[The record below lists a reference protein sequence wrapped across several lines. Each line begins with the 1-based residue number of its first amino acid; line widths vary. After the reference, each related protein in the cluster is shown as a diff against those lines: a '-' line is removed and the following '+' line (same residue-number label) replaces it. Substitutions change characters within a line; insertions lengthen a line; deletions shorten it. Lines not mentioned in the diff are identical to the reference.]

1 MAQLWVGAGSP
12 KLILGQGLAQFAE
25 TATSISSFQT
35 RKCSSS
41 RTVLRNTHSVNS
53 APVVAGTERGRPAW
67 SVESVAIEEVPEPQ
81 RFRSTADLLR
91 ILFTLAVVALVILA
105 GSIGSETTIGIQED
119 ITTAVTNVPK
129 LVVSLL
135 TTLNSLIVLALP
147 VYLIGEL
154 ALRRRWRL
162 LGTSLTAAALALV
175 AAELFATYAPDFIAG
190 GLLDSLTQPLA
201 GGTGQTPAAFGIF
214 AAVSALMTVE
224 RSGTRPSTMVV
235 VWTSLLAL
243 AVLYLI
249 DGRATPL
256 ALLVSVLVGHVIG
269 LVVRYTAGTENPRV
283 GARKIAEALGN
294 VGLCAVTFVQLPVE
308 SKLGRQFTLL
318 TADGTHARVQVLDPD
333 RGALRVLRQLT
344 RVLRVRTWVTR
355 APSLSARVQVQQAA
369 VPALM
374 AREAHVRTPRFL
386 AAAEVD
392 DRTLVFAE
400 ERPADLRVLSE
411 FTADA
416 ISDEALSQAWKQVR
430 RMHDAGVAHE
440 GINPESLAVDR
451 DGRIWI
457 LGLTQ
462 GEIAA
467 SRLRRRLDRAELL
480 LATALLVGVD
490 RAITA
495 ADAEIGDQDLANLP
509 ALLQPVALNP
519 ALRVA
524 LKDNDAL
531 LDQVREEATA
541 RAPEPSADE
550 VRLER
555 LRPRALVTLIA
566 ATLAVYVL
574 AGQLS
579 NVDFATVIRSINW
592 YWAGLAFVA
601 SIMTYVGAA
610 LTIHPFLPVR
620 VPAFRLLAA
629 QFAATFVSL
638 VAPAAVGSV
647 GTNVR
652 VIQKAGAPSGLAVAS
667 VGLSSLVVFAT
678 TVMAL
683 LGITIFS
690 HEATQLDIKAPSSGA
705 LVVAAGAVL
714 IAIFAFVLPAT
725 RRLILERM
733 RPIWES
739 TGPRVLDVARDPKR
753 LVKGVAASLFT
764 SLAYAVTL
772 FVAVRAYGDEIPL
785 AGAVVVYLGAGLVGS
800 VAPTPGGIGAV
811 EAALVA
817 GLSAIGVP
825 AAVALPAALLYRT
838 VTFWLPTLP
847 GWFSLRWL
855 QSHDAI

>member
-1 MAQLWVGAGSP
+1 MVDR
-12 KLILGQGLAQFAE
+12 
-25 TATSISSFQT
+25 TA
-35 RKCSSS
+35 
-41 RTVLRNTHSVNS
+41 
-53 APVVAGTERGRPAW
+53 RGRLQW
-67 SVESVAIEEVPEPQ
+67 SVDSVVIDEVPEPQ
-81 RFRSTADLLR
+81 RFRSSADLLR
-91 ILFTLAVVALVILA
+91 ILVTLALLALVVLA

-135 TTLNSLIVLALP
+135 ATLNSLIVLALP
-147 VYLIGEL
+147 LYLIAEL

-162 LGTSLTAAALALV
+162 MGTSLSAAALALIL
-175 AAELFATYAPDFIAG
+175 AELFANYAQELIAG
-190 GLLDSLTQPLA
+190 GLLDSLTQPLV
-201 GGTGQTPAAFGIF
+201 GGSGRTPAAFGLF

-224 RSGTRPSTMVV
+224 GSGTKPRTLVV

-243 AVLYLI
+243 AVLFLI

-269 LVVRYTAGTENPRV
+269 LVVRYAAGTENPRV
-283 GARKIAEALGN
+283 GARLIADALGK
-294 VGLCAVTFVQLPVE
+294 VGLYAVTLDQLPVE
-308 SKLGRQFTLL
+308 SKLGRQFILM
-318 TADGTHARVQVLDPD
+318 TADGTRARVQVLDPD
-333 RGALRVLRQLT
+333 RGALRVLRQFT

-355 APSLSARVQVQQAA
+355 TPSLSARVQVQQAA

-374 AREAHVRTPRFL
+374 AREAQVRTPRFL

-400 ERPADLRVLSE
+400 EHPEDLRVLSA
-411 FTADA
+411 FSADA

-430 RMHDAGVAHE
+430 RMHHAGVAHE
-440 GINPESLAVDR
+440 GINPESLAVDSN
-451 DGRIWI
+451 GRIWI

-467 SRLRRRLDRAELL
+467 PRLRMRLDRAELL
-480 LATALLVGVD
+480 MATALLVGTD

-495 ADAEIGDQDLANLP
+495 AEAEIGDQDLANLP

-555 LRPRALVTLIA
+555 LRPRALITLIA

-601 SIMTYVGAA
+601 SLLTYVGAA
-610 LTIHPFLPVR
+610 LTIRPFLPVR
-620 VPAFRLLAA
+620 VPALRLLAA

-638 VAPAAVGSV
+638 VAPAAVGSA

-667 VGLSSLVVFAT
+667 VGLSSLVVFLT
-678 TVMAL
+678 TVIAL
-683 LGITIFS
+683 FGVTIFS
-690 HEATQLDIKAPSSGA
+690 HEATQLDLKAPSTSVL
-705 LVVAAGAVL
+705 LVAVGAVL
-714 IAIFAFVLPAT
+714 IAAFAFVLPVT

-753 LVKGVAASLFT
+753 LVQGVAASLLT

-772 FVAVRAYGDEIPL
+772 FVAVRAYGGEIPL

-838 VTFWLPTLP
+838 MTFWLPTLP

>member
-1 MAQLWVGAGSP
+1 LVSLA
-12 KLILGQGLAQFAE
+12 LI
-25 TATSISSFQT
+25 
-35 RKCSSS
+35 
-41 RTVLRNTHSVNS
+41 
-53 APVVAGTERGRPAW
+53 
-67 SVESVAIEEVPEPQ
+67 
-81 RFRSTADLLR
+81 
-91 ILFTLAVVALVILA
+91 ALVVLT

-119 ITTAVTNVPK
+119 ITTAVTNVPN
-129 LVVSLL
+129 LVVSILA
-135 TTLNSLIVLALP
+135 TLNSLIVLALP
-147 VYLIGEL
+147 IYLIAEL

-162 LGTSLTAAALALV
+162 MGTSLAAAVVALMC
-175 AAELFATYAPDFIAG
+175 ADLFANYAPELITG
-190 GLLDSLTQPLA
+190 GLLDSLTQPLT
-201 GGTGQTPAAFGIF
+201 GGSSQTPAAFALF

-224 RSGTRPSTMVV
+224 GSGTRPRTLVV
-235 VWTSLLAL
+235 VWASLLAL
-243 AVLYLI
+243 ALLFII
-249 DGRATPL
+249 DSRATPL
-256 ALLVSVLVGHVIG
+256 ALLVSLLFGHVVG
-269 LVVRYTAGTENPRV
+269 LAARYIAGTENPRV
-283 GARKIAEALGN
+283 GARQIAEALAR
-294 VGLCAVTFVQLPVE
+294 VGLVPASLEQLSDE
-308 SKLGRQFTLL
+308 SRLGRQFMLL
-318 TADGTHARVQVLDPD
+318 TAEGTRALVQVLDPD
-333 RGALRVLRQLT
+333 RGALRVLGQFT

-355 APSLSARVQVQQAA
+355 SPSLSARVQVQQAA

-374 AREAHVRTPRFL
+374 ARQAHVRTPRVL

-392 DRTLVFAE
+392 DRTMVFAE
-400 ERPADLRVLSE
+400 EHPLNLRVLSE
-411 FTADA
+411 FSADA
-416 ISDEALSQAWKQVR
+416 ISDEALSQAWIQVR
-430 RMHDAGVAHE
+430 RMHHAGVAHE
-440 GINPESLAVDR
+440 GLHPNSLAVDG
-451 DGRIWI
+451 DGRVWI

-467 SRLRRRLDRAELL
+467 PRLRMRLDRAELL
-480 LATALLVGVD
+480 VATALLVGAD

-495 ADAEIGDQDLANLP
+495 AEAEIGDQDLANLP
-509 ALLQPVALNP
+509 ALMQPVALNP

-524 LKDNDAL
+524 LKGNEAL
-531 LDQVREEATA
+531 LDLVREEATA

-579 NVDFATVIRSINW
+579 NVDFATILRSINW
-592 YWAGLAFVA
+592 YWAGLALVA
-601 SIMTYVGAA
+601 SLMTYVGAA

-620 VPAFRLLAA
+620 VPALRLLAA

-638 VAPAAVGSV
+638 VAPAAVGSA

-667 VGLSSLVVFAT
+667 IGLSSLVVLVS
-678 TVMAL
+678 TVLAL
-683 LGITIFS
+683 FGVTIFS
-690 HEATQLDIKAPSSGA
+690 HEATQLDLKAPSSGVI
-705 LVVAAGAVL
+705 VVAVGAVL
-714 IAIFAFVLPAT
+714 IAVLAFVLPAT

-753 LVKGVAASLFT
+753 LVQGVAASLLT
-764 SLAYAVTL
+764 TLAYAVTL
-772 FVAVRAYGDEIPL
+772 YVAVRAYGDEIPL

-800 VAPTPGGIGAV
+800 VSPTPGGIGAV

-838 VTFWLPTLP
+838 ATFWLPTLP

>member
-1 MAQLWVGAGSP
+1 M
-12 KLILGQGLAQFAE
+12 K
-25 TATSISSFQT
+25 
-35 RKCSSS
+35 
-41 RTVLRNTHSVNS
+41 S
-53 APVVAGTERGRPAW
+53 APVVAGTARGDSEW
-67 SVESVAIEEVPEPQ
+67 SVESVAIDEVPEPES
-81 RFRSTADLLR
+81 FRSTADLLR
-91 ILFTLAVVALVILA
+91 ILVSLALVALVILA
-105 GSIGSETTIGIQED
+105 GSVGSETTIGIQED

-135 TTLNSLIVLALP
+135 ATLNTLIVFCLP
-147 VYLIGEL
+147 VYLIAEL
-154 ALRRRWRL
+154 ALRKRWRVL
-162 LGTSLTAAALALV
+162 WTSLAAAALALV
-175 AAELFATYAPDFIAG
+175 AAEVFASYAPELLAG
-190 GLLDSLTQPLA
+190 GLLDSLTQPLI
-201 GGTGQTPAAFGIF
+201 GGSGQTPAAFGLF

-224 RSGTRPSTMVV
+224 GSGTRPRTLVV
-235 VWTSLLAL
+235 VWSCLLAL
-243 AVLYLI
+243 ALLFII

-269 LVVRYTAGTENPRV
+269 LLVRYAAGTENPRV
-283 GARKIAEALGN
+283 GARKIAEALGR
-294 VGLCAVTFVQLPVE
+294 VELKAVTMVQLPVE

-318 TADGTHARVQVLDPD
+318 TADGTRARVQVLDPD

-355 APSLSARVQVQQAA
+355 TPSLSARVQVQQAA

-374 AREAHVRTPRFL
+374 AREAQVRTPRFL

-400 ERPADLRVLSE
+400 ERPEELRVLST
-411 FTADA
+411 FSADA
-416 ISDEALSQAWKQVR
+416 ISDEALSQTWKQVR
-430 RMHDAGVAHE
+430 KMHHAGVAHE
-440 GINPESLAVDR
+440 GLNPESLAVDN

-467 SRLRRRLDRAELL
+467 SRLRMRLDRAELL

-495 ADAEIGDQDLANLP
+495 ADAVIGDQDLANLP

-519 ALRVA
+519 ALRLA
-524 LKDNDAL
+524 LKDHAEL

-555 LRPRALVTLIA
+555 LKPRALVTLIA

-592 YWAGLAFVA
+592 YWAGLAFLA
-601 SIMTYVGAA
+601 SLMTYVGAA
-610 LTIHPFLPVR
+610 LTIRPFLPVR
-620 VPAFRLLAA
+620 VPALRLLAA

-638 VAPAAVGSV
+638 VAPAAVGSA

-678 TVMAL
+678 TLLAL
-683 LGITIFS
+683 FGVTIFS
-690 HEATQLDIKAPSSGA
+690 HEATQLDLKAPSTGVL
-705 LVVAAGAVL
+705 LVAVGAVL
-714 IAIFAFVLPAT
+714 IAAFAFLLPAT
-725 RRLILERM
+725 RRLILKRM

-753 LVKGVAASLFT
+753 LVQGVAASLLT

-772 FVAVRAYGDEIPL
+772 FVSVRAYGDEIPL

-825 AAVALPAALLYRT
+825 AAVALPSALLYRT

-847 GWFSLRWL
+847 GWFSFRWL
-855 QSHDAI
+855 QSHEAI